1 MGLFLNLLDDG
12 GDALFLLMI
21 NYSKMNYIIIRVVMV
36 EFCSHLDP
44 FLPKKIKNYFILLF
58 FSFCY
63 KEETRII
70 LQNLMVFIVQRMAI
84 GLKKF

>member
-36 EFCSHLDP
+36 EFYSHLDP
-44 FLPKKIKNYFILLF
+44 FLPKKSKIILYC
-58 FSFCY
+58 FSFHSATKRRLESFY
-63 KEETRII
+63 KI
-70 LQNLMVFIVQRMAI
+70 
-84 GLKKF
+84 